1 MYCNGNKGQGV
12 NCCSSCQRTC
22 PIPGPTGPTGAQ
34 GPPGCRGPAGAAGIP
49 GPTGPAGADGL
60 PALTGL
66 PANAVDIALLAGT
79 MSGAPYDPLSALEA
93 SNSSASISDQR

>member
-12 NCCSSCQRTC
+12 NCCSSCREH
-22 PIPGPTGPTGAQ
+22 ALF
-34 GPPGCRGPAGAAGIP
+34 PALQVPQAHR
-49 GPTGPAGADGL
+49 GL
-60 PALTGL
+60 PAAGDLRALMDSPALPGL

>member
-34 GPPGCRGPAGAAGIP
+34 GPPGCRVLRALLEFPAPP
-49 GPTGPAGADGL
+49 GLRALMDS
-60 PALTGL
+60 PALPGL

>member
-12 NCCSSCQRTC
+12 NCCSSCREH
-22 PIPGPTGPTGAQ
+22 ALF
-34 GPPGCRGPAGAAGIP
+34 PALQVPQAHR
-49 GPTGPAGADGL
+49 GL
-60 PALTGL
+60 PAAGDLRALLEFPAPPGLRALTDSPALPGL

>member
-1 MYCNGNKGQGV
+1 MATKARALTAALLASEHALFPALQV
-12 NCCSSCQRTC
+12 PQ
-22 PIPGPTGPTGAQ
+22 AH
-34 GPPGCRGPAGAAGIP
+34 RGLPAAGDLWALMDSPALP
-49 GPTGPAGADGL
+49 GLRALMDS

>member
-60 PALTGL
+60 PGPTG
-66 PANAVDIALLAGT
+66 PAGKRRGHRAARGYHVR
-79 MSGAPYDPLSALEA
+79 
-93 SNSSASISDQR
+93 SSI